1 MKNNY
6 ITYIAAT
13 LFFYLP
19 AHAQNYI
26 VGNPGSENTLFLK
39 NTVEYINDQQPETPT
54 DWEPLPDSPGVEVA
68 PPPNRTPKD
77 TFQANEQPEK
87 VIFENTS
94 TIIEPLPQMSSQQ
107 FD

>member
-1 MKNNY
+1 MKTDY
-6 ITYIAAT
+6 ITYTAAA

-19 AHAQNYI
+19 AQAQNYI
-26 VGNPGSENTLFLK
+26 VGNPDSENTLLLK
-39 NTVEYINDQQPETPT
+39 NTVEYINNEQPDIPT

-68 PPPNRTPKD
+68 PPPNRIPQD
-77 TFQANEQPEK
+77 ISQVNEQPEK

-94 TIIEPLPQMSSQQ
+94 TIIEPLSQMQSQQ